1 MSSETTNNGTQFA
14 SRWGFILASIG
25 SAVGMANVWGFPA
38 KVGQNGGGAFIIIYL
53 LFIVLF
59 GVVALSAEFAIGRR
73 TGSGTVAS
81 YGAAW
86 ASRNEKLRTP
96 GTILGW
102 LPLAGSMGI
111 ALGYAC
117 IIAYILKGLVDSVTG
132 TLLKVDAGAW
142 FDGMAMTPFSVVPY
156 HVIVVVVTLATMLMG
171 RGLCYVILQAQT
183 KGPLPASYNWIG
195 TGFLPT
201 MRIGEGTMNGGKGI
215 DALCLIVAAMLAVL
229 LVLNEIKS
237 IAAAKKNNL
246 PVAPIWQTLLKNVV
260 IIGVILFFFY
270 KLACYNGIPV
280 VLILMALIVAIYH
293 FITTKTV
300 AGRQIYAMGGN
311 AKAARLSGIDT
322 KKVFFWVYTNMGF
335 LAAVAGIVLSARN
348 QSATPKAGDGFE
360 MDAIASCYIGGA
372 ATSGGSGTI
381 VGAVIGA
388 FIMGI
393 LNNGMSLAGYDT
405 NVQKVVKG
413 LVLLGAVT
421 FDLVSKRKIE

>member
-1 MSSETTNNGTQFA
+1 MANNTKKLTKKPGSGLGQYGIMIMLVVVYILFA
-14 SRWGFILASIG
+14 IITKGKNLTPMNINNLIMQNGYVVIL
-25 SAVGMANVWGFPA
+25 AVGMLLCVLTGNVDLG
-38 KVGQNGGGAFIIIYL
+38 VGSVVASCGAVAGTL
-53 LFIVLF
+53 IVDFGWSSPMAMLGALGVGILF
-59 GVVALSAEFAIGRR
+59 GLFVGFFVAYLQI
-73 TGSGTVAS
+73 
-81 YGAAW
+81 
-86 ASRNEKLRTP
+86 P
-96 GTILGW
+96 
-102 LPLAGSMGI
+102 
-111 ALGYAC
+111 
-117 IIAYILKGLVDSVTG
+117 
-132 TLLKVDAGAW
+132 
-142 FDGMAMTPFSVVPY
+142 PF
-156 HVIVVVVTLATMLMG
+156 IVTLATMLMG

-183 KGPLPASYNWIG
+183 KGPLPADYNWIG

-201 MRIGEGTMNGGKGI
+201 MRIGVDSLNGGKGI
-215 DALCLIVAAMLAVL
+215 DAICLIVAAVVSVL
-229 LVLNEIKS
+229 LVLNEIKT
-237 IAAAKKNNL
+237 ITTAKKNNL
-246 PVAPIWQTLLKNVV
+246 PTAPIWQSILKNVV
-260 IIGVILFFFY
+260 LIGVICFFFY

-280 VLILMALIVAIYH
+280 VLVLMVLLVAIYH

-322 KKVFFWVYTNMGF
+322 KKVFFWVYTNMGM

-372 ATSGGSGTI
+372 ATSGGVGTI
-381 VGAVIGA
+381 IGAVIGA

-421 FDLVSKRKIE
+421 FDLLSKRKKK